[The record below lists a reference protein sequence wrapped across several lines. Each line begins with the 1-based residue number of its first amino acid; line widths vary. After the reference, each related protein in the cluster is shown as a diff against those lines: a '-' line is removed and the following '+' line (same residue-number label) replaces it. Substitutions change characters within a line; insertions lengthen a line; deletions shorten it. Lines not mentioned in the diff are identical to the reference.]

1 MTSLKDKIYD
11 WRNRLRDRHMLTLVV
26 TLVTIITVLGLYTYK
41 RERDFR
47 QMTENDYNMAFFEL
61 CDYVQKE

>member
-1 MTSLKDKIYD
+1 MANLKEKVYD

-26 TLVTIITVLGLYTYK
+26 TLVTVILLLGFYTYK

-47 QMTENDYNMAFFEL
+47 QMAENDYNMAFFEL
-61 CDYVQKE
+61 VNYVENV